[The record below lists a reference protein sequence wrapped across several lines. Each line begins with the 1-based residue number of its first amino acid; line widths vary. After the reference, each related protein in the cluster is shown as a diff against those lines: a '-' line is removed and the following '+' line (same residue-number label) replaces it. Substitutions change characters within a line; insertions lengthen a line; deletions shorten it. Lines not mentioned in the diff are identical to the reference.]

1 MAEDKV
7 NFYCELFKAVY
18 ERVSKVCSEG
28 AREVA
33 LKIVEEI
40 AKDIRSEQVR
50 QLKAETKV
58 EEGSVTSDELATKKQ
73 REALHKFGVK
83 DIPENLT
90 KQEASEILDRLVG
103 FSKDG
108 DSESIAKFVEELNA
122 KWKKSQ

>member
-1 MAEDKV
+1 MAEENKV

-18 ERVSKVCSEG
+18 ERVSKVYPEG

-33 LKIVEEI
+33 LKIIEEI
-40 AKDIRSEQVR
+40 AKDIRSEQAR
-50 QLKAETKV
+50 QSRV
-58 EEGSVTSDELATKKQ
+58 EESSVTSDELATKKQ
-73 REALHKFGVK
+73 REALHRFGIK
-83 DIPENLT
+83 DIPENLS

>member
-7 NFYCELFKAVY
+7 NFYCELFRAVY
-18 ERVSKVCSEG
+18 ERVSKVCPEG
-28 AREVA
+28 ARDVA

-40 AKDIRSEQVR
+40 AKDFRSERSSQP
-50 QLKAETKV
+50 KAKV
-58 EEGSVTSDELATKKQ
+58 EAKEETVELATKKQ
-73 REALHKFGVK
+73 REALHKFGIK

-108 DSESIAKFVEELNA
+108 NSESIAKFVEGLNA
-122 KWKKSQ
+122 KWKRSQ

>member
-18 ERVSKVCSEG
+18 ERVSKVCPEG
-28 AREVA
+28 ARDVA

-40 AKDIRSEQVR
+40 AKDFRSERSSQP
-50 QLKAETKV
+50 KAKV
-58 EEGSVTSDELATKKQ
+58 EAKEEAVELATKKQ
-73 REALHKFGVK
+73 REALHKFGIK

-90 KQEASEILDRLVG
+90 KKEASEILDRLVG

-122 KWKKSQ
+122 KWKRSQ

>member
-18 ERVSKVCSEG
+18 ERVSKVCPEG

-33 LKIVEEI
+33 LKIIEEI
-40 AKDIRSEQVR
+40 AKDIRSEQAR

-73 REALHKFGVK
+73 REALHKFGIK
-83 DIPENLT
+83 DVPENLS
-90 KQEASEILDRLVG
+90 KKEASEILDKLVG
-103 FSKDG
+103 FSKGG
-108 DSESIAKFVEELNA
+108 DSESIAKFVEGLNA
-122 KWKKSQ
+122 KWKRSQ

>member
-7 NFYCELFKAVY
+7 NLYCELFRAVY
-18 ERVSKVCSEG
+18 ERVSKVCPEG

-33 LKIVEEI
+33 LKIIEEI

-73 REALHKFGVK
+73 REALHKFGIR
-83 DIPENLT
+83 DIPENLS
-90 KQEASEILDRLVG
+90 KKEASEILDRLVS
-103 FSKDG
+103 FSKNG
-108 DSESIAKFVEELNA
+108 NSESIAKFVEELNA